1 VTAAVECRWGRAW
14 CRRLGRGWRERPSPS
29 LGRPHLRS
37 QRHTSEVG
45 ASPIESGITGRNMDS
60 SNVLSNQ
67 QQQSEGITFQS
78 PTPSLPTYGFPPSS
92 IHARS
97 SSSPLG
103 NSLPKGTKKRKLS
116 SYANPQLSQDS
127 DDDDDKLDDSGAPRN
142 GSSRK
147 ARPSG
152 TKRACN
158 QCRQQKVSHTAM
170 SCIYY
175 LPAHAVSPLTVG
187 CHPC

>member
-1 VTAAVECRWGRAW
+1 ME
-14 CRRLGRGWRERPSPS
+14 RRPS
-29 LGRPHLRS
+29 LGRPHLWS

-45 ASPIESGITGRNMDS
+45 ASPIDSGITGRNMDS
-60 SNVLSNQ
+60 SSVLPNQ

-78 PTPSLPTYGFPPSS
+78 PTPSLPTYGFPPTSTQ
-92 IHARS
+92 ARS
-97 SSSPLG
+97 SSSPIS

-116 SYANPQLSQDS
+116 SYPNPDLSQDS
-127 DDDDDKLDDSGAPRN
+127 EDDDDKGDSGGAARN

-158 QCRQQKVSHTAM
+158 QCRQQKVSNTAM
-170 SCIYY
+170 SCLYH
-175 LPAHAVSPLTVG
+175 LRRTLRPLLAG
-187 CHPC
+187 CHPH